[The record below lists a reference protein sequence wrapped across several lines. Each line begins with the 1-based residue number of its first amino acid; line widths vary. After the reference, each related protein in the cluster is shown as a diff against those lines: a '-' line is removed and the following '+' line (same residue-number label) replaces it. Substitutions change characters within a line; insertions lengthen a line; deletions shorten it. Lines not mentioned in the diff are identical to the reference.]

1 MIGQSIF
8 TDTIEII
15 NRNRNRFRL
24 VTDTTVTDQIMV
36 GR

>member
-15 NRNRNRFRL
+15 NRNRFRL
-24 VTDTTVTDQIMV
+24 VTDTAVTDQIMV
-36 GR
+36 DR